1 MEAINREDLET
12 AEWLLKDVGVPLDAM
27 AGGGVTPPNILQD
40 DISRYRPGTAT
51 YETLLRLQAVMQA
64 RGIVFPV
71 ETAAHW
77 RASRGIK

>member
-1 MEAINREDLET
+1 MNREDLET

-40 DISRYRPGTAT
+40 DISRYRPGTQT
-51 YETLLRLQAVMQA
+51 HDTLLRLQAVMQA
-64 RGIVFPV
+64 RGVVFPV